1 MTINYLSQIIGSEE
15 DALRLLVAIL
25 ACYPLAIIYR
35 TFIYKLPERF
45 QHAFFVVTGI
55 LLYLFFCGLCSHHPH
70 NFSIIIA
77 YLIVNLIPGTALSVA
92 AAHIF
97 FLGHLLIGIWFVES
111 STYDITWTTPFCIL
125 TLKMTALVMDVYD
138 GHLQKKSEQQQ
149 SKTAITDKP
158 NLLEIA
164 AFVFFFSG
172 TLTGP
177 HFSLKR
183 FREFVKG
190 DYLDKERNEVRQS
203 SIMASLQ
210 RFVVGVFFA
219 VLYKWG
225 TVWVPDSYFNSPEFL
240 SLPLFWKIVWNTIW
254 FKSTMYRYCVAWLL
268 TEGSS
273 ILSGISYNGK
283 DLNGDDKWNGTR
295 NINIIKW
302 ELGSD
307 FQSVI
312 DSFNCCTN
320 EFAKN
325 IMASLQRF
333 VVGVFFA
340 VLYKWGLFG
349 CLTSLPLFWKI
360 VWNTIWFKSTMYRYC
375 VAWLL
380 TEGSSILCGISYNGK
395 DLNGDD
401 KWNGTRNINII
412 KWELGSDF
420 QSVIDSFNC
429 CTNEFAKNHIFKR
442 LKWLGNKY
450 YSHLITLL
458 YLAVWHGYHLGYF
471 MLFAFEFMCMVA
483 QEQLYTFIAFGPPQF
498 RHLINLWWAKPLCWL
513 FGRLN
518 ICVSMAFAFLTFGLV
533 KKEIWITPLK
543 SMYFYGYIIYFI
555 VWPTFFTF
563 VLRPLIKK
571 PKILKEEQNGVIIN
585 RDSQNMQM
593 HVLYADMP

>member
-45 QHAFFVVTGI
+45 QHVFFVVTGV
-55 LLYLFFCGLCSHHPH
+55 LLYLFFCGVAIIHTL
-70 NFSIIIA
+70 FSIIIA

-138 GHLQKKSEQQQ
+138 GHLQKKSEPQQQ

-190 DYLDKERNEVRQS
+190 DYLDKERNKVRQS

-325 IMASLQRF
+325 
-333 VVGVFFA
+333 
-340 VLYKWGLFG
+340 
-349 CLTSLPLFWKI
+349 
-360 VWNTIWFKSTMYRYC
+360 
-375 VAWLL
+375 
-380 TEGSSILCGISYNGK
+380 
-395 DLNGDD
+395 
-401 KWNGTRNINII
+401 
-412 KWELGSDF
+412 
-420 QSVIDSFNC
+420 
-429 CTNEFAKNHIFKR
+429 HIFKR

-498 RHLINLWWAKPLCWL
+498 RHLINLWWAKPFCWL

-543 SMYFYGYIIYFI
+543 SMYFYGYIIYFL

-571 PKILKEEQNGVIIN
+571 PKILKDEQNGVIIKN
-585 RDSQNMQM
+585 SPVATQINEEKKEI
-593 HVLYADMP
+593 

>member
-25 ACYPLAIIYR
+25 ACYPLAIIHR

-45 QHAFFVVTGI
+45 QHVFFVVTGV
-55 LLYLFFCGLCSHHPH
+55 LLYLFFCGVAIIHTI
-70 NFSIIIA
+70 FSVIIA

-138 GHLQKKSEQQQ
+138 GHLQPSFFFHFIPYSLTSKFYYLVSKFFYCPSLKERLILLYYPKYFCGQIGIFELSKALFSFYFPLPSKLIHSWLIQLFGKKSEQQ

-190 DYLDKERNEVRQS
+190 DYLDRERNEVRQS

-240 SLPLFWKIVWNTIW
+240 
-254 FKSTMYRYCVAWLL
+254 
-268 TEGSS
+268 
-273 ILSGISYNGK
+273 
-283 DLNGDDKWNGTR
+283 
-295 NINIIKW
+295 
-302 ELGSD
+302 
-307 FQSVI
+307 
-312 DSFNCCTN
+312 
-320 EFAKN
+320 
-325 IMASLQRF
+325 
-333 VVGVFFA
+333 
-340 VLYKWGLFG
+340 
-349 CLTSLPLFWKI
+349 SLPLFWKI

-483 QEQLYTFIAFGPPQF
+483 QEQLYTFIAFGPPQI

-518 ICVSMAFAFLTFGLV
+518 ISISMAFAFLTFGLV

-571 PKILKEEQNGVIIN
+571 PKILKEEQNGVIIKN
-585 RDSQNMQM
+585 SPVATQINEEKKEK
-593 HVLYADMP
+593 